1 MTFFT
6 SEFECKLD
14 AKGRLVLPSKLKSNL
29 PAASIRQIVIRKGF
43 EPNLIIYPL
52 NQYKKLHN
60 KISSLNEFNTEQR
73 KLKRN
78 FFSSIV
84 QVELDNNGRFLI
96 PKNML
101 THAKIDKKVI
111 ICGMGNVIEIWNNKI
126 YKKYLINDSETY
138 SELAQK
144 YLDD

>member
-1 MTFFT
+1 MLLIDWGNIVAVEENPVDTEGCAIAVDPLNKFIYWT
-6 SEFECKLD
+6 EE
-14 AKGRLVLPSKLKSNL
+14 LPSVEI
-29 PAASIRQIVIRKGF
+29 PAKF
-43 EPNLIIYPL
+43 N
-52 NQYKKLHN
+52 N
-60 KISSLNEFNTEQR
+60 KISSLNEFNSEQR

-78 FFSSIV
+78 FFSSII
-84 QVELDNNGRFLI
+84 QVDLDNSGRFLI

-101 THAKIDKKVI
+101 SHAKINRDAI
-111 ICGMGNVIEIWNNKI
+111 ICGMGNVIEIWNNKM